1 MVLARQ
7 LEQIDMVAPSLHTDR
22 LRIRISPIGDKALL
36 IDVIG
41 ELSLQA
47 QRKIWGLNLVC
58 MDLPE
63 VTETIPGMANLL
75 LILAE
80 IPSDPQVIYQR
91 ILERWEQVQE
101 FDIQGKTVEIPVTYG
116 GDKATDLAALCDY
129 AGLKDHEVIR
139 LHYSNIYRVFALG
152 SVPGFGYLYG
162 LDARLHM
169 PRKKVPD
176 LNMPK
181 GCIIIGGMQTGIA
194 MLTGPNGWHS
204 IGHSDISMF
213 EPQSTPPTLL
223 ACGDRVRFVPEKIE
237 L

>member
-7 LEQIDMVAPSLHTDR
+7 LEQVEIAAPSIHTDR
-22 LRIRISPIGDKALL
+22 LEIRISAIGDKALL
-36 IDVIG
+36 IDVVG
-41 ELSLQA
+41 ELTLAA
-47 QRKIWGLNLVC
+47 QRKIWGLAAHC
-58 MDLPE
+58 SGWDE
-63 VTETIPGMANLL
+63 VAETIPGMANLL
-75 LILAE
+75 LILHE
-80 IPSDPQVIYQR
+80 IPSALRQLEARISQVWEETQS
-91 ILERWEQVQE
+91 LE
-101 FDIQGKTVEIPVTYG
+101 IQGKTIEVPVTYG

-129 AGLKDHEVIR
+129 SGLRDHEVIR
-139 LHYSNIYRVFALG
+139 LHYSHIYRVFALG

-194 MLTGPNGWHS
+194 MLTGPNGWNS
-204 IGHSDISMF
+204 IGHADISMF
-213 EPQSTPPTLL
+213 DPAHIPPNLL
-223 ACGDRVRFVPEKIE
+223 ACGDYVRFVPEKVE

>member
-7 LEQIDMVAPSLHTDR
+7 LEQIEMATPSLHTNP

-36 IDVIG
+36 IDVLG
-41 ELSLQA
+41 ELSLSA
-47 QRKIWGLNLVC
+47 QRKIWGLNAVC
-58 MDLPE
+58 TSWVE

-75 LILAE
+75 LILKN
-80 IPSDPQVIYQR
+80 IPTQPQLLYDR
-91 ILERWEQVQE
+91 ILQIWDEVQE
-101 FDIQGKTVEIPVTYG
+101 FDIQGKTIEIPVTYG

-129 AGLKDHEVIR
+129 AGLKDHEVVR

-152 SVPGFGYLYG
+152 SVPGFAYLYG
-162 LDARLHM
+162 LDPRIHM

-194 MLTGPNGWHS
+194 MLTGPNGWNS

-213 EPQSTPPTLL
+213 DPHLTPPTLL
-223 ACGDRVRFVPEKIE
+223 DRGDRVRFVPERVE